1 MSPEVTIPSPREPPS
16 FKKIQF
22 IVVNTIMQIPKDV
35 VAIIVDYAI
44 THNWFFWPGNNWL
57 GNYHET
63 VTFLHAIIENV
74 ELSVSKPRIE
84 LRFNYW

>member
-22 IVVNTIMQIPKDV
+22 RVVNIIMQIPKEV

-44 THNWFFWPGNNWL
+44 TYNWFFWPGHNWIK
-57 GNYHET
+57 NYRET
-63 VTFLHAIIENV
+63 LTFLHAIIEDI
-74 ELSVSKPRIE
+74 ELSTSKS
-84 LRFNYW
+84 

>member
-22 IVVNTIMQIPKDV
+22 IVVNIIMQIPKDV

-44 THNWFFWPGNNWL
+44 LIIGFFGP
-57 GNYHET
+57 
-63 VTFLHAIIENV
+63 AIIG
-74 ELSVSKPRIE
+74 
-84 LRFNYW
+84 